1 MNIFSGLLFLHG
13 HVASTELAR
22 QLASPSPPPST
33 IYPPGVARRI
43 RNGSA
48 GRWPATSS
56 TGKPAAASQ
65 RPAHP

>member
-22 QLASPSPPPST
+22 QLASPAPPPST
-33 IYPPGVARRI
+33 IP
-43 RNGSA
+43 GSA

>member
-13 HVASTELAR
+13 HVASAELAR
-22 QLASPSPPPST
+22 QLASPSPSPPPST
-33 IYPPGVARRI
+33 AP
-43 RNGSA
+43 GSA

-65 RPAHP
+65 GPAHP

>member
-13 HVASTELAR
+13 HVASVELAR
-22 QLASPSPPPST
+22 QLASPSPTPPPST
-33 IYPPGVARRI
+33 AP
-43 RNGSA
+43 GSA
-48 GRWPATSS
+48 GRWPATSP